1 MIKIKNFDFGKIE
14 NGAFEYAPR
23 ELQKEGG
30 FKILT
35 NDPGEYAFF
44 GYLPVIRTEGSG
56 EPEEKDGV
64 IYLYEKE
71 PEAPAG
77 DEISGDEFLFE
88 FKKALGV

>member
-1 MIKIKNFDFGKIE
+1 MNRNFGKIE
-14 NGAFEYAPR
+14 NGVFSFAPR
-23 ELQKEGG
+23 ELLKEGG

-35 NDPGEYAFF
+35 NSAEEYARF
-44 GYLPVIRTEGSG
+44 GYLPVVRAEG
-56 EPEEKDGV
+56 EPSYEIKDGV